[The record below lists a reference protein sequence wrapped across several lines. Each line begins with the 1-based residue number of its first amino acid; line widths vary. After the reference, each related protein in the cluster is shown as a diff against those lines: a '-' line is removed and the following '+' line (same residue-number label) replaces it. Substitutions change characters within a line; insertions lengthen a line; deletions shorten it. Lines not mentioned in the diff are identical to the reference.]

1 MCYDSGTDLNSWTA
15 AALVIRKTKG
25 NDKKTEKKRLG
36 YLKKG
41 KSSYYAIFKLVASQI
56 SNILAIL
63 CNLKMQLMS

>member
-1 MCYDSGTDLNSWTA
+1 MVL
-15 AALVIRKTKG
+15 
-25 NDKKTEKKRLG
+25 KKWLG

-41 KSSYYAIFKLVASQI
+41 KSSYYAMFKLVASQI